1 MTLQQM
7 RDQLTSCCGPAPKP
21 LVKPKPL
28 TGIEREELS
37 RLDAIAD
44 EWKKVQEAAQ

>member
-1 MTLQQM
+1 MTNFE
-7 RDQLTSCCGPAPKP
+7 RQLEMCCGKAPRQP
-21 LVKPKPL
+21 VKPKPL

-44 EWKKVQEAAQ
+44 EWKKVQEAGR